1 MVVAGREV
9 ESMASSER
17 AVTHRAVTHTAA
29 ALLIGNEILSG
40 KVEDE
45 NLAPL
50 ATTLRALGI
59 RLNRAL
65 VLGDERATVARE
77 VRALSAAH
85 DVVFTSGGVG
95 PTHDDITLE
104 AVADG
109 FGVATEIHPQL
120 AALVKAH
127 YGAACTAD
135 HLLMARAPVGAQ
147 LRSSREVLW
156 PTIVMHNVWVMP
168 GVPEL
173 FRMKLLI
180 VREHL
185 MGPSPIVSRALFT
198 QIEETDLKPL
208 LDRTV
213 ALHPGIEVGSYPK
226 WFDASYKTKIT
237 FDGVVESQVEA
248 AVQELIALLPAGAA
262 RR

>member
-1 MVVAGREV
+1 
-9 ESMASSER
+9 MASSE
-17 AVTHRAVTHTAA
+17 RAVTHTAA
-29 ALLIGNEILSG
+29 ALLIGNELLSG
-40 KVEDE
+40 KVADQ

-50 ATTLRALGI
+50 ALTLRSLGVRLI
-59 RLNRAL
+59 RASVVGDDRA
-65 VLGDERATVARE
+65 AVARE
-77 VRALSAAH
+77 VRALSDAH

-109 FGVATEIHPQL
+109 FGVPTEIHPQL
-120 AALVKAH
+120 AALVQAH
-127 YGAACTAD
+127 YGAACTPD

-147 LRSSREVLW
+147 LRGSNELRW
-156 PTIVMHNVWVMP
+156 PTVVMHNVWVMP

-185 MGPSPIVSRALFT
+185 VGPSAIVSRALFT

-208 LDRTV
+208 LDRAV
-213 ALHPGIEVGSYPK
+213 ALHPRIEIGSYPK
-226 WFDASYKTKIT
+226 WFDATYKTKVT

-248 AVQELIALLPAGAA
+248 AVAELIALLPAGAV

>member
-1 MVVAGREV
+1 
-9 ESMASSER
+9 MASSER
-17 AVTHRAVTHTAA
+17 SVTHTAA
-29 ALLIGNEILSG
+29 VLLIGNELLSG
-40 KVEDE
+40 KVADQ

-50 ATTLRALGI
+50 AATLRSLGI
-59 RLNRAL
+59 RLIRAL
-65 VLGDERATVARE
+65 VVGDERAAVARE
-77 VRALSAAH
+77 VRALSDAH

-109 FGVATEIHPQL
+109 FGVATEIHPHL

-135 HLLMARAPVGAQ
+135 HLLMARAPMGAE
-147 LRSSREVLW
+147 LRSSSEVQW
-156 PTIVMHNVWVMP
+156 PTVVMRNVWVMP

-180 VREHL
+180 AREHL
-185 MGPSPIVSRALFT
+185 VGPSAIVSRALFT
-198 QIEETDLKPL
+198 QIEEAELKPL

-213 ALHPGIEVGSYPK
+213 AMHPCIEIGSYPK
-226 WFDASYKTKIT
+226 WFDPSYKTKVT

-248 AVQELIALLPAGAA
+248 AVQELIALLPAGAV
-262 RR
+262 RL